1 MANQLADDPYD
12 LARYVSAQQPVYA
25 QVCAEL
31 AAARKQTHW
40 MWFIFPQLQDLGSSP
55 TAKHYGISS
64 LAEARAYL
72 AHRLLGARLRECTA
86 LVNGLQAAT
95 AEAIFGYPDY
105 LKFRSCMTLFAYA
118 AAECTGAEPARG
130 TDPFS
135 AALERYYAGE
145 ADPLTVRLLRACGTS
160 G

>member
-1 MANQLADDPYD
+1 MDDPYD
-12 LARYVSAQQPVYA
+12 LNRFVQAQQPRYA

-31 AAARKQTHW
+31 AAARKRTHW
-40 MWFIFPQLQDLGSSP
+40 MWFIFPQLKGLGSSP
-55 TAKHYGISS
+55 TAKYYGISS

-72 AHRLLGARLRECTA
+72 AHPLLGERLRECTA
-86 LVNGLQAAT
+86 LVNGLEGAT
-95 AEAIFGYPDY
+95 AQAIFGYPDE

-118 AAECTGAEPARG
+118 AGERPDPARG
-130 TDPFS
+130 GDPFS

-160 G
+160 